1 MCMQLSLLN
10 IHCSLYGANSFSKKY
25 NSPLLW
31 VHTYSLSLH
40 LKVTFRLY
48 ASDLEMLSGEQAE
61 KLVSRL
67 SELSTLMVSEAGL
80 LSGYEKESKY
90 TLGSDI
96 ILLQKSLLRGR
107 SSLMCAWLLLADR

>member
-10 IHCSLYGANSFSKKY
+10 ILCSLYGANSFSKEY

-48 ASDLEMLSGEQAE
+48 VSDLEMLSGEQAE

-96 ILLQKSLLRGR
+96 ILLQKSLLLGR